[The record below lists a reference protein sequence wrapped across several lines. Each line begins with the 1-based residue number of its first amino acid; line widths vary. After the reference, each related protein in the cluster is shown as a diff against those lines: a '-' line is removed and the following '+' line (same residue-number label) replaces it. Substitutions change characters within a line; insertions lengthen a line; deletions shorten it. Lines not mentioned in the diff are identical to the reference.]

1 MDEDLGPAKLSL
13 EQADELERLVRNPA
27 GSGPPNPMEIVGEV
41 FRDYLLLLVRAAR
54 GASQVTER
62 GDSDRRV
69 LLLLVQRELSH
80 WPRFEDVEQCLKVVM
95 GTDVDLSPFA
105 KEIRDDLIFLSPV
118 PTGFTDVP
126 KLDAA
131 PNGDPVA

>member
-1 MDEDLGPAKLSL
+1 MEEDLGPAKLSL
-13 EQADELERLVRNPA
+13 EQADELERLVRSPVI
-27 GSGPPNPMEIVGEV
+27 SGPPNPMEIIGEV

-95 GTDVDLSPFA
+95 GTEVDLSAFA
-105 KEIRDDLIFLSPV
+105 KEISDDLMFLSPLPYGFAAV
-118 PTGFTDVP
+118 PGVD
-126 KLDAA
+126 LA
-131 PNGDPVA
+131 PDGDPVV